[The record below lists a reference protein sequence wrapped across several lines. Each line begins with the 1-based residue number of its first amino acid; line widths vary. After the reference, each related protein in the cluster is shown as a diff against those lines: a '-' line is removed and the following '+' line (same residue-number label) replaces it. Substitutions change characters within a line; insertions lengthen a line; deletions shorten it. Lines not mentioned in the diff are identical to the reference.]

1 MSRLAPWLD
10 SKKMAPWPKPG
21 QPTSV
26 VQTQQATASTPR
38 PADRVQR
45 EEES

>member
-1 MSRLAPWLD
+1 MSRLTPWLD

-21 QPTSV
+21 IPLPA
-26 VQTQQATASTPR
+26 VQTQQAAASTPR

-45 EEES
+45 EDES